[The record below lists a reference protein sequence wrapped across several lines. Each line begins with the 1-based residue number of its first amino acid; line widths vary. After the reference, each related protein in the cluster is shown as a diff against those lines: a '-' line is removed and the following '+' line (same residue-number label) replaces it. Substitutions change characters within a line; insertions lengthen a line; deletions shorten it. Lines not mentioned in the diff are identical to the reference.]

1 MEDHGQR
8 VLVIDDDA
16 PVRAL
21 LVRYLSSLG
30 YQCTEASTGQQGVEF
45 FETEKFLAVFSDLQ
59 MPNLNGLQ
67 LLSRI
72 RESNTELVVIMITGV
87 NDASAAV
94 QAMKLGADDYIV
106 KPFSLLEVSS
116 SLNRALKKRGYIP
129 RTGP

>member
-21 LVRYLSSLG
+21 LVRYLSNLG
-30 YQCTEASTGQQGVEF
+30 YQCLQAGTGQEAIELLAAQ
-45 FETEKFLAVFSDLQ
+45 KFLAVFSDLQ

-67 LLSRI
+67 LLGRI

-87 NDASAAV
+87 NDATAAV
-94 QAMKLGADDYIV
+94 EAMKLGADDYIV

-116 SLNRALKKRGYIP
+116 SLNRALKKRGYTP
-129 RTGP
+129 RTGK